1 MKLYQEFISFVG
13 DNDFYVRTLDR
24 IFQFYRVNSHLEY
37 YQDIKGFYFSD
48 FYLSHKLVLNE
59 KNPILNGIIFS

>member
-13 DNDFYVRTLDR
+13 DNDFHVRTLDK

-37 YQDIKGFYFSD
+37 YQDIKGFYFSV
-48 FYLSHKLVLNE
+48 FLFVTQV
-59 KNPILNGIIFS
+59 IIE